1 MSLILIVDDEPAVLR
16 TMGDWLASEGY
27 EVAMAASVAEAR
39 SWFAS
44 AYKPPDAALVDIKLP
59 DGNGF
64 GLADNLYADHGF
76 DRVIF
81 VTAFF
86 WEEET
91 RRELVQRGKP
101 YFEKPLKFHK
111 QVLPFLRRFLN
122 TKES

>member
-1 MSLILIVDDEPAVLR
+1 MSLILIVEDEPAVR
-16 TMGDWLASEGY
+16 QTMGDWLASEGY
-27 EVAMAASVAEAR
+27 QVAMAADVAEAR
-39 SWFAS
+39 AWFAS
-44 AYKPPDAALVDIKLP
+44 AASGPDAALIDIKLP

-64 GLADNLYADHGF
+64 DLADLLETDHGF

-91 RRELVQRGKP
+91 RRQLVQRGKP

-111 QVLPFLRRFLN
+111 QVLPFLRRFID

>member
-1 MSLILIVDDEPAVLR
+1 MIVEDEPAVR
-16 TMGDWLASEGY
+16 QTIGDWLASEGY
-27 EVAMAASVAEAR
+27 QVAAAGSVGEARAWFSSAASL
-39 SWFAS
+39 
-44 AYKPPDAALVDIKLP
+44 PDAALIDIKLP

-64 GLADNLYADHGF
+64 ELADFLETDHGF
-76 DRVIF
+76 NRVIF

-111 QVLPFLRRFLN
+111 QVLPFLKRFIEK
-122 TKES
+122 KES